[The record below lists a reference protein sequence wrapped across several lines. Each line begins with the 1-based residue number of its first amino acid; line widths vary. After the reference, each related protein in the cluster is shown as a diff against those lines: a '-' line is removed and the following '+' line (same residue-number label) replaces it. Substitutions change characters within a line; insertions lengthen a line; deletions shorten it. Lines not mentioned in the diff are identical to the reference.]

1 MEASWLSLIMIYGNS
16 SCCGYDRD
24 TSSTTEF
31 ENNFKKK
38 CGFTIYL
45 WFVKLFI
52 CVKFY
57 TKGERVLQL
66 CYATCYNIIT
76 NALRHYD
83 FISVP
88 PQLELRLGPAV
99 NPRDLEEGDDVYFEW
114 GDDGDGDFFW
124 VRRRWKMRKIIMR
137 ILITMT
143 TMTSTE
149 CLFPFRCHI
158 RAHPPAYKVT
168 WRHNVSLP
176 IIIIPSP

>member
-31 ENNFKKK
+31 ENNFKK
-38 CGFTIYL
+38 CGFTICYL

-114 GDDGDGDFFW
+114 GDDGDGDLFFEW
-124 VRRRWKMRKIIMR
+124 EEDEKWGRWDEDIDYNDDNCINWMHIS
-137 ILITMT
+137 LQVSHSSPPT
-143 TMTSTE
+143 
-149 CLFPFRCHI
+149 CL
-158 RAHPPAYKVT
+158 
-168 WRHNVSLP
+168 
-176 IIIIPSP
+176 